1 MSIHLPTNLHE
12 KLEFTISQYIGE
24 LHDLGII
31 EKEKNWYELLAF
43 NHVTF
48 ENHIIDVLFKDL
60 LPKYDTIQIFNQ
72 IANNNLNEEEQTELK
87 KYFANNY
94 KTIRWSKKKR
104 KKWLEC
110 TPHYLYM
117 LGYIFSKKNKSFVM
131 TQIECVSSNQILK

>member
-1 MSIHLPTNLHE
+1 MD
-12 KLEFTISQYIGE
+12 FTISQYIGE

-31 EKEKNWYELLAF
+31 EKEKNWYELLGF

-48 ENHIIDVLFKDL
+48 VNHIIDVLFKDL
-60 LPKYDTIQIFNQ
+60 LPKYNTIQIFNQ

-94 KTIRWSKKKR
+94 KTIRWSKKTR
-104 KKWLEC
+104 NKWLEC

-117 LGYIFSKKNKSFVM
+117 LAYIFSKKNKSFVM